1 MPKRPRLCLPSSL
14 PTILQS
20 FLSGKQSN
28 RNWQMKMK
36 IISMRRMDLRNGG
49 ALVRIWG
56 GGEGGHG
63 SVVDAVD
70 VVGECLLLFLLP
82 FHLLLFLRFLTFL
95 FLHPSKFEL
104 PSTSADSTQTSELA
118 DESSS
123 VSPILLGPVGIG
135 LVITSAVLFL
145 R

>member
-1 MPKRPRLCLPSSL
+1 
-14 PTILQS
+14 
-20 FLSGKQSN
+20 
-28 RNWQMKMK
+28 
-36 IISMRRMDLRNGG
+36 MRRMDLRNGG

-56 GGEGGHG
+56 ERGGEGGHG

-70 VVGECLLLFLLP
+70 VVGERLLLFLLP
-82 FHLLLFLRFLTFL
+82 FLLLFFLRFLTFL
-95 FLHPSKFEL
+95 SLHPSQFEL
-104 PSTSADSTQTSELA
+104 PSTSADSTRNSELA

-135 LVITSAVLFL
+135 LVITSAVLLL